1 MSSEEKMKKIIDL
14 DSTDKRA
21 NTIDSDY
28 KSELVAASLVEQG
41 YDIDRIIITR
51 EGAARRGFAKDIENI
66 HIQFSQHDL
75 LDYLYINA
83 NKEGIYDILPEG
95 LFHQSTHTKKNKDKE
110 DVLDDIKLHRQ
121 KEFFARMFFRPLEIE
136 VDRMLVEANL
146 FETRYD
152 KKISNPNFV
161 NIFVQYWPIL
171 KLLKRKQAIFFMHA
185 VSVLQKIRNR
195 YHEIEIAMS
204 SILDVPIKIKEIK
217 MPAKEASRYFESK
230 IGNTCLGKDWVL
242 GKCFDDG
249 KYDLHITIGPI
260 SAKEMEFFL
269 ETATGNTIFGYLCK
283 LFLPG
288 DIFVEKEFK
297 ILPKDAD
304 FLLSDDERTTFL
316 GINTFI

>member
-1 MSSEEKMKKIIDL
+1 MSSEDKTKKIIDL
-14 DSTDKRA
+14 DSTDKQA

-28 KSELVAASLVEQG
+28 KAELVAASLVEQG
-41 YDIDRIIITR
+41 YDLDRIIITR
-51 EGAARRGFAKDIENI
+51 EGAARRGFAKDIESIN
-66 HIQFSQHDL
+66 IQFSQYDL
-75 LDYLYINA
+75 LDYLYIKA

-110 DVLDDIKLHRQ
+110 DILDDIKLHRQ
-121 KEFFARMFFRPLEIE
+121 KEFFARIFFRPLEIE
-136 VDRMLVEANL
+136 VDRMLIEANL

-161 NIFVQYWPIL
+161 NIFVQYWPVL
-171 KLLKRKQAIFFMHA
+171 QLLKRKQAIFFMHA
-185 VSVLQKIRNR
+185 ISVLHKVRNR
-195 YHEIEIAMS
+195 YREIEISMS
-204 SILDVPIKIKEIK
+204 SILDVPVRIKEVK
-217 MPAKEASRYFESK
+217 MPAKEASRYFESR
-230 IGNTCLGKDWVL
+230 IGDTYLGTDWVL

-269 ETATGNTIFGYLCK
+269 ETATGNTLFNYLCK
-283 LFLPG
+283 LFLPT

-297 ILPKDAD
+297 ILPQDAD
-304 FLLSDDERTTFL
+304 FLLSGDEQITYL

>member
-1 MSSEEKMKKIIDL
+1 MSSEEKVKKITDL
-14 DSTDKRA
+14 ESVDKQA

-28 KSELVAASLVEQG
+28 KSELVAANLVEQG
-41 YDIDRIIITR
+41 YDLDRIVITR

-66 HIQFSQHDL
+66 QIQFSQYDL

-152 KKISNPNFV
+152 KKISNPDFV
-161 NIFVQYWPIL
+161 NVFIQYWPIL

-185 VSVLQKIRNR
+185 VSVLHTIRNR
-195 YHEIEIAMS
+195 YHEIEISIS
-204 SILDVPIKIKEIK
+204 SILDVPVTITEVK
-217 MPAKEASRYFESK
+217 MPAKEANRYFESK
-230 IGNTCLGKDWVL
+230 IGDTYLGTDWVL

-269 ETATGNTIFGYLCK
+269 ETATGNTLLDYLCK
-283 LFLPG
+283 LFLPT
-288 DIFVEKEFK
+288 DVFIEKEFK
-297 ILPKDAD
+297 ILPNDAD
-304 FLLSDDERTTFL
+304 FLLSSDERITYL

>member
-1 MSSEEKMKKIIDL
+1 MFSEDKTKKIIDL
-14 DSTDKRA
+14 DSTDKQA

-28 KSELVAASLVEQG
+28 KAELVAASLVEQG

-51 EGAARRGFAKDIENI
+51 EGAARRGFAKDIESI
-66 HIQFSQHDL
+66 KVQFSQHDL
-75 LDYLYINA
+75 LDYLYIKA

-95 LFHQSTHTKKNKDKE
+95 MFHQSTHTKKNKDKE

-185 VSVLQKIRNR
+185 ISVLHKVRNR
-195 YHEIEIAMS
+195 YREIEISMS
-204 SILDVPIKIKEIK
+204 SILDVPVRIEEVK
-217 MPAKEASRYFESK
+217 MPAKEASRYFESR
-230 IGNTCLGKDWVL
+230 IGDTYLGTDWVL

-249 KYDLHITIGPI
+249 KYDLHITIGPV
-260 SAKEMEFFL
+260 SAREMEFFL
-269 ETATGNTIFGYLCK
+269 ETATGNILFDYLCK
-283 LFLPG
+283 LFLPS
-288 DIFVEKEFK
+288 DIFVEKDFK
-297 ILPKDAD
+297 ILPEDAD
-304 FLLSDDERTTFL
+304 FLLSDSERITYL

>member
-1 MSSEEKMKKIIDL
+1 MFSEENVKKVIDL
-14 DSTDKRA
+14 DSTDKQP
-21 NTIDSDY
+21 NTIESDY
-28 KSELVAASLVEQG
+28 KAELVAANLVEQK
-41 YDIDRIIITR
+41 YNLDRIIIIR
-51 EGAARRGFAKDIENI
+51 EGAARRGVAKDIEDIN
-66 HIQFSQHDL
+66 IQFSQNDL
-75 LDYLYINA
+75 LDYLYIKT

-95 LFHQSTHTKKNKDKE
+95 LFHKSGYTKKNKDKE

-161 NIFVQYWPIL
+161 NVFVQYWPVL

-185 VSVLQKIRNR
+185 ISVLHKARNR
-195 YHEIEIAMS
+195 YNEIEVSMS

-230 IGNTCLGKDWVL
+230 IGDTHLGGDWVL

-249 KYDLHITIGPI
+249 QYDLHITIGPI
-260 SAKEMEFFL
+260 SAKDMEFFL
-269 ETATGNTIFGYLCK
+269 ETATGNTILDYLCK
-283 LFLPG
+283 LFLPS
-288 DIFVEKEFK
+288 DVFVEKEFK
-297 ILPKDAD
+297 ILPKDAE
-304 FLLSDDERTTFL
+304 FLLSNDERITYL

>member
-1 MSSEEKMKKIIDL
+1 MRKLIDL
-14 DSTDKRA
+14 DSTDKQA
-21 NTIDSDY
+21 NTIESDY
-28 KSELVAASLVEQG
+28 KAELVAASLVEQG

-51 EGAARRGFAKDIENI
+51 EGAARRGFAKDIESLSV
-66 HIQFSQHDL
+66 QFSQHDL
-75 LDYLYINA
+75 LDYLYIKA

-95 LFHQSTHTKKNKDKE
+95 LFHQSSYTKKNKDKE

-136 VDRMLVEANL
+136 VDRMLIEANL

-161 NIFVQYWPIL
+161 NIFLPYWPVL
-171 KLLKRKQAIFFMHA
+171 KLLSRKQAIFFMHA
-185 VSVLQKIRNR
+185 ISVLHKMRNR
-195 YHEIEIAMS
+195 YHEIETSMS

-230 IGNTCLGKDWVL
+230 IGDAYLGTDWVL

-269 ETATGNTIFGYLCK
+269 ETATGNTIFDYLCK

-304 FLLSDDERTTFL
+304 FLLSNDERITYL
-316 GINTFI
+316 GINTFV

>member
-1 MSSEEKMKKIIDL
+1 MSSKKIVDL
-14 DSTDKRA
+14 DSTDKQA
-21 NTIDSDY
+21 NTIESDY
-28 KSELVAASLVEQG
+28 KAELIAANLVEQG
-41 YDIDRIIITR
+41 YDLDRIIILR
-51 EGAARRGFAKDIENI
+51 EGAARRGFAKDIEDI
-66 HIQFSQHDL
+66 SIQFSQYDL
-75 LDYLYINA
+75 HDYLHIKA

-136 VDRMLVEANL
+136 VDRTLIEANL

-161 NIFVQYWPIL
+161 NIFVQYWPVL
-171 KLLKRKQAIFFMHA
+171 KLLQRRQAIFFMHA
-185 VSVLQKIRNR
+185 VSILHKIRNR
-195 YHEIEIAMS
+195 YREIEISMS

-230 IGNTCLGKDWVL
+230 IGNTYLGGDWVL

-260 SAKEMEFFL
+260 SAKEMESFL
-269 ETATGNTIFGYLCK
+269 EKATGKTIFDYLCK
-283 LFLPG
+283 LFLPS
-288 DIFVEKEFK
+288 DVFVETEFK

-304 FLLSDDERTTFL
+304 FLLSNDKRTTYL

>member
-1 MSSEEKMKKIIDL
+1 MSSEENMKKISDL
-14 DSTDKRA
+14 DSVDIQA

-41 YDIDRIIITR
+41 YNLDRIVIIR
-51 EGAARRGFAKDIENI
+51 EGASRRGFAKDIESLNV
-66 HIQFSQHDL
+66 QFSQNDL
-75 LDYLYINA
+75 LDYLYIKA

-95 LFHQSTHTKKNKDKE
+95 LFHQSTYTKKNKDKE

-121 KEFFARMFFRPLEIE
+121 KEFFARMFFRPFEIE
-136 VDRMLVEANL
+136 VDRMLIEANL

-152 KKISNPNFV
+152 KKISNPNFI
-161 NIFVQYWPIL
+161 NIFVPYWPIL

-185 VSVLQKIRNR
+185 ISVLHKVRNR
-195 YHEIEIAMS
+195 YDEIEISMS
-204 SILDVPIKIKEIK
+204 SILDVPIKIKEVK

-230 IGNTCLGKDWVL
+230 IGETYLGEDWVL

-249 KYDLHITIGPI
+249 KYDLRITIGPL
-260 SAKEMEFFL
+260 SAKEMEYFL
-269 ETATGNTIFGYLCK
+269 ETATGNTIFDYLCK

-288 DIFVEKEFK
+288 DIFVEKEFI
-297 ILPKDAD
+297 ILPKDAE
-304 FLLSDDERTTFL
+304 FVLSNDERVTYL